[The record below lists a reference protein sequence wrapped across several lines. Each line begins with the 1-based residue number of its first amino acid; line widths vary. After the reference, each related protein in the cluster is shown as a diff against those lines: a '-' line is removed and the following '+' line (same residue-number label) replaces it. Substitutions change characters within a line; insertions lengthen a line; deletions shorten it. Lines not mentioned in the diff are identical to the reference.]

1 MASKS
6 ETARYGT
13 TLGMLDALPVAVR
26 RKRNAEGLSLRAA
39 AEQIGISWTTLRS
52 VEESLHH
59 TRVDVI
65 RALLEWLGE

>member
-1 MASKS
+1 MATK
-6 ETARYGT
+6 EQIARYGT
-13 TLGMLDALPVAVR
+13 TLGILDALPISVR
-26 RKRNAEGLSLRAA
+26 RKRNEEGLSLRAA

-65 RALLEWLGE
+65 RAVLEWLGE